1 MSSNISEKLS
11 KNFKIA
17 LVAGEE
23 SGDQL
28 GGPLMKSLKSQFP
41 KTTFIGVGGPLMI
54 REGLD
59 SFFPIEKIS
68 LMGIIEPLLKLPELI
83 KLRSQLKRFLLE
95 QKPDLFIGIDS
106 PDFNLPI
113 SRFIK
118 NNLNTRT
125 VQYVSP
131 SIWAW
136 RKRRLKV
143 IEKSVDS
150 VLTLFPFEEESYKNS
165 SVKVSYVGHP
175 LAYKLGPHRDKR
187 NARVDRGIEDD
198 QKAIA
203 LLPGSRRSEVSMM
216 VGPIIEASKMIKAKD
231 ASTKFFMPLVEKNH
245 RSFIPDNLDTQ
256 HINFSYGDSQEIL
269 SLSDIGIVTSGTVT
283 LEALLVRTPVV
294 VVYKTNWLNY
304 AIIKPLLNTKH
315 FSLPN
320 LISDQ
325 GLLPELLQTE
335 VTPKNIFNSYQK
347 FNQDR
352 IKFCLE
358 EFEKI
363 HSQLKA
369 GGSEKASKAIA
380 EMFR

>member
-41 KTTFIGVGGPLMI
+41 KATFIGVGGPLMI

-83 KLRSQLKRFLLE
+83 KLRSQLKRFFLE

-136 RKRRLKV
+136 RKGRLKV

-165 SVKVSYVGHP
+165 SIKVRYVGHP
-175 LAYKLGPHRDKR
+175 LAYKLGPHRDRR
-187 NARVDRGIEDD
+187 NARLDRGIEDD

-203 LLPGSRRSEVSMM
+203 LLPGSRRSEVSLMA
-216 VGPIIEASKMIKAKD
+216 GPIIEASKMIKEKD
-231 ASTKFFMPLVEKNH
+231 ASTKFFMPLVEKKH

-269 SLSDIGIVTSGTVT
+269 SLSDIGIVTSGTVS

-320 LISDQ
+320 LISGQD
-325 GLLPELLQTE
+325 LLPELLQTE
-335 VTPKNIFNSYQK
+335 VTPLNIFNSYQK
-347 FNQDR
+347 FYQDR

-369 GGSEKASKAIA
+369 GGSEKASEAIA